1 LTTMTLGQGRPTG
14 QSVEGRIMKGRI
26 VKGRGWQRASLR
38 RQQGSETVEF
48 AISATLLFILLF
60 GIIEFSVALYD
71 KATLTNAS
79 REGARTGILFRPDP
93 RDMAA
98 ENDAIEQAIR
108 DYAEQYLISLGGPAE
123 MAIEIE
129 RFDRNGNGTFDA
141 GDELVITVDYPY
153 QFLLLPSFVGTLG
166 GILELSAITTM
177 RAE

>member
-1 LTTMTLGQGRPTG
+1 MTGH
-14 QSVEGRIMKGRI
+14 K
-26 VKGRGWQRASLR
+26 WQRASLH

-60 GIIEFSVALYD
+60 GIIELSVALYD

-93 RDMAA
+93 RDIASEDA
-98 ENDAIEQAIR
+98 AIEQAIR

-123 MAIEIE
+123 MAISIT
-129 RFDRNGNGTFDA
+129 RSDPNMPPGSDV
-141 GDELVITVDYPY
+141 VITVDYPY
-153 QFLLLPSFVGTLG
+153 QFLLLPNFIGTLG
-166 GILELSAITTM
+166 GILELSATTTM

>member
-1 LTTMTLGQGRPTG
+1 MKYQARKQRGQRN
-14 QSVEGRIMKGRI
+14 
-26 VKGRGWQRASLR
+26 SLR

-93 RDMAA
+93 RDTAA
-98 ENDAIEQAIR
+98 EDDAIEEAIR
-108 DYAEQYLISLGGPAE
+108 TYAEQYLISLGGPAE
-123 MAIEIE
+123 MAITIV
-129 RFDRNGNGTFDA
+129 RPNGNPIQA
-141 GDELVITVDYPY
+141 GDDLVVTVDYPY

-166 GILELSAITTM
+166 GILELSATTTM